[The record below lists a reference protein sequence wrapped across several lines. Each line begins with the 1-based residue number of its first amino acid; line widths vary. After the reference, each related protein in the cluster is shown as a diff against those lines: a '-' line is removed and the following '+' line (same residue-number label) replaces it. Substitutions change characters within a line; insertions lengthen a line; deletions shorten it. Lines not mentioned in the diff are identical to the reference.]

1 MKLMIEGG
9 ISFLERLGSFGRP
22 DKPRGAQTGSGS
34 HRILAAWVQAPGLH
48 FISSNHQ
55 RGVSQ

>member
-34 HRILAAWVQAPGLH
+34 RRILAAWVQAPGLH
-48 FISSNHQ
+48 FISSNL
-55 RGVSQ
+55 